1 MQRAKKSF
9 FEEETNKILRLCS
22 DLLTHYYFVVVM
34 LVARTLVS
42 SRALFVFP
50 SILVTLPSKV
60 SRRRFLRTHS
70 SSSSS
75 SSSNNNSSGSLCA
88 HNKMN
93 REELQNLSCKLN
105 GGCSSTTP
113 KLSEEEIEKLL
124 AEYPL
129 WRREGAIIT
138 RKFTAKNWQ
147 SAADFF
153 SQLSSVAEEEGHH
166 PDFKLSNYREVQ
178 VDLTTHAIGALSMY
192 DFILAAKI
200 DKIPVVYS
208 PKWEREN
215 IKE

>member
-129 WRREGAIIT
+129 WRREGAMIT

-147 SAADFF
+147 CAADFF

-166 PDFKLSNYREVQ
+166 PDFKLFNYREVQ

-200 DKIPVVYS
+200 DKIPVIYS
-208 PKWEREN
+208 PKWKREN

>member
-1 MQRAKKSF
+1 
-9 FEEETNKILRLCS
+9 LRLCS

-70 SSSSS
+70 SNSSSS

-93 REELQNLSCKLN
+93 REELQSLSCKLN

-147 SAADFF
+147 CAADFF
-153 SQLSSVAEEEGHH
+153 FQLSSVAEEEGHH

>member
-1 MQRAKKSF
+1 
-9 FEEETNKILRLCS
+9 
-22 DLLTHYYFVVVM
+22 
-34 LVARTLVS
+34 
-42 SRALFVFP
+42 
-50 SILVTLPSKV
+50 
-60 SRRRFLRTHS
+60 
-70 SSSSS
+70 
-75 SSSNNNSSGSLCA
+75 
-88 HNKMN
+88 MN

-147 SAADFF
+147 CAADFF

>member
-1 MQRAKKSF
+1 MQRAKKGDF
-9 FEEETNKILRLCS
+9 FEEETNKFLRLCS
-22 DLLTHYYFVVVM
+22 DLLSHFYVM

-70 SSSSS
+70 SNSSSS

-147 SAADFF
+147 CAADFF
-153 SQLSSVAEEEGHH
+153 SHLSSVAEEEGHH
-166 PDFKLSNYREVQ
+166 PDFKLSSYREVQ